1 MSTAGLV
8 LGITGLVFYFILYPF
23 LSYFIAQLMLPLAV
37 VGLPLSG
44 AAFYRARTDG
54 TSRIIPLAGLA
65 TNAVALVLS
74 SFVGLYLWVWLYGIP
89 WGSPY

>member
-23 LSYFIAQLMLPLAV
+23 LWYVSVGLVFPLVV

-44 AAFYRARTDG
+44 AAFYRARKDG

-74 SFVGLYLWVWLYGIP
+74 SFVGFYLWDVP
-89 WGSPY
+89 VN

>member
-8 LGITGLVFYFILYPF
+8 LGITGLVFIFIGF
-23 LSYFIAQLMLPLAV
+23 LFSPLAIPFVV

-54 TSRIIPLAGLA
+54 TSLIIPLAGLA

-74 SFVGLYLWVWLYGIP
+74 SFVGWVLLGGLLNLP
-89 WGSPY
+89 FESLLP

>member
-8 LGITGLVFYFILYPF
+8 LGITGLVFYFILF
-23 LSYFIAQLMLPLAV
+23 SPLAIPFVV

-44 AAFYRARTDG
+44 AAFYRARKDG

-74 SFVGLYLWVWLYGIP
+74 SFVGFYLWDVP
-89 WGSPY
+89 VN

>member
-8 LGITGLVFYFILYPF
+8 LGITGLVFVFIEF
-23 LSYFIAQLMLPLAV
+23 LFLGNLSSPLAIPLVV

-65 TNAVALVLS
+65 TNAIALALS
-74 SFVGLYLWVWLYGIP
+74 SFVGFFLWGVP
-89 WGSPY
+89 VN